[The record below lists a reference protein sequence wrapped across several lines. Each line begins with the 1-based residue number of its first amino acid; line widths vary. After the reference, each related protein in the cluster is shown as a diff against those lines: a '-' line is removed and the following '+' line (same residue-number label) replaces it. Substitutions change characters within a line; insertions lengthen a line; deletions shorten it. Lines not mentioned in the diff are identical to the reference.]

1 MDFELPLFF
10 YHQGRKLAT
19 VVIELRKPLSNLN
32 KVLAAL
38 ERSEVTVLGLTS
50 WLPQNDSEN
59 AGFLLAVDL
68 TDFAGGPN
76 GLVRALT
83 EIPEVTDVRVLE
95 SGVDGMTTLIQD
107 GFATLFGERIY
118 VMPSVVFQNI
128 YLALYRSLGKSLF
141 VVLYLA
147 GKAAGWRAAELRG
160 LFVDA
165 DAEPLASLVTVVK
178 AFGPPLGLLRSVEL
192 QRSESGEALL
202 LVEDLADCTTL
213 KGVKTDMPTGHFL
226 RGFIEG
232 FLGQLGMDCEVYETR
247 CVNLNHPYCAF
258 ELRAK
263 RPA

>member
-10 YHQGRKLAT
+10 YYRRRKLAT
-19 VVIELRKPLSNLN
+19 VVLQLRKPVSNLS
-32 KVLAAL
+32 KVLAVL
-38 ERSEVTVLGLTS
+38 ERSKATVLGLTS
-50 WLPQNDSEN
+50 WLPRDDPKN

-107 GFATLFGERIY
+107 GFATFLGERIY

-165 DAEPLASLVTVVK
+165 DAEPPCFSGDRLEDLRPPS
-178 AFGPPLGLLRSVEL
+178 GPPPER
-192 QRSESGEALL
+192 RA
-202 LVEDLADCTTL
+202 A
-213 KGVKTDMPTGHFL
+213 
-226 RGFIEG
+226 
-232 FLGQLGMDCEVYETR
+232 EVRER
-247 CVNLNHPYCAF
+247 
-258 ELRAK
+258 
-263 RPA
+263 